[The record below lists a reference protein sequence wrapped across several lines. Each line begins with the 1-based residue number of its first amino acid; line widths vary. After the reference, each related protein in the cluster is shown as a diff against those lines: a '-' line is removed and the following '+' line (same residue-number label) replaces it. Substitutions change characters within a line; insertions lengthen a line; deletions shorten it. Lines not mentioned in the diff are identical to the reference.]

1 MNISEETWPGKK
13 PNAPTRI
20 SSCNS
25 ELGAAVPLT
34 ILASVVSSVL
44 PDITAAAETTQQQ
57 LGGTHLCKR
66 ELH

>member
-20 SSCNS
+20 LSCNS
-25 ELGAAVPLT
+25 KLGAAVPLT
-34 ILASVVSSVL
+34 ILASVISSVL

-57 LGGTHLCKR
+57 LSRTHLC
-66 ELH
+66 E